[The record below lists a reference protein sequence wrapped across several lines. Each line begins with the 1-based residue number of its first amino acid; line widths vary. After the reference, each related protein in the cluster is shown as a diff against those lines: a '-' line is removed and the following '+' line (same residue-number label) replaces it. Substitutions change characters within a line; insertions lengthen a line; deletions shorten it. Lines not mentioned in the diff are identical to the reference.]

1 MPKKKSKTGITQS
14 DLPGWYKVQS
24 QTERGKYYD
33 VNTHIG
39 VYTCSQGHDGL
50 PCSHQAAVVFN
61 CGGESCNYV
70 ATISASSRF
79 KIARLAVGE
88 GAVQDLAFYS
98 SIHQKDLQH
107 KYGDE
112 KTMYTTTAEK
122 CSNAT
127 EDNEP
132 NFEGSEWDLITADAW
147 KEDSEIEDN
156 QKSEIKS
163 ELCKGIDVMAEKLK
177 EIVQFDDPQITT
189 CVSKFLRRFNKLS
202 ISRSHSKLA
211 TALHQF
217 GWELGNTTTT
227 QAGQIRFG
235 KRIAVQPTAAGQR
248 KQERLRETERKLLAV
263 YLNA

>member
-61 CGGESCNYV
+61 CGEEYCNCV

-79 KIARLAVGE
+79 KIARLALGE
-88 GAVQDLAFYS
+88 GAVQDLAFYL

-107 KYGDE
+107 RYGAE

-127 EDNEP
+127 EDNEL
-132 NFEGSEWDLITADAW
+132 NFEGSEWDFIRADAW

-189 CVSKFLRRFNKLS
+189 GVSKFLRRFNKLS
-202 ISRSHSKLA
+202 IPRSHSKLA

-217 GWELGNTTTT
+217 GWELGHTTTT